1 MNFLAGD
8 KALSSCSKSVTI
20 IGQAFEHVTAFA
32 DVLKVSDYLWMLKR
46 NPSRVPGFN
55 ICSCVASLRAILTF
69 KIAVLQS
76 AAENC
81 IQVDFVAIPD
91 SGNSCSMTE
100 MEWADFATGLA
111 DYENASAS
119 YCPCG
124 EQVCSLAAMH
134 TATGLP
140 KSSF

>member
-1 MNFLAGD
+1 MDAEKESIQSPRIDYVFMCSLFYLAC
-8 KALSSCSKSVTI
+8 LTV
-20 IGQAFEHVTAFA
+20 
-32 DVLKVSDYLWMLKR
+32 
-46 NPSRVPGFN
+46 
-55 ICSCVASLRAILTF
+55 ILTHE
-69 KIAVLQS
+69 IVGLQS

-140 KSSF
+140 KSLFQASWHYEHTCLSIPKQATVCCNV

>member
-1 MNFLAGD
+1 MDAEKESIQSPRIDYVFMCSLFYLA
-8 KALSSCSKSVTI
+8 CSTV
-20 IGQAFEHVTAFA
+20 
-32 DVLKVSDYLWMLKR
+32 
-46 NPSRVPGFN
+46 
-55 ICSCVASLRAILTF
+55 ILTLE
-69 KIAVLQS
+69 IVGLQS

-134 TATGLP
+134 TAIA
-140 KSSF
+140 KVFVSS